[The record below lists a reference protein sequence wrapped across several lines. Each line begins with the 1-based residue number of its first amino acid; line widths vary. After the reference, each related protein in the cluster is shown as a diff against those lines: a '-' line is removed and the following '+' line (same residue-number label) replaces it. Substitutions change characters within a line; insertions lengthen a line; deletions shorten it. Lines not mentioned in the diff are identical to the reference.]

1 VPARFATL
9 SEVNLDLRQLRY
21 FVAIVEQGSFSR
33 AAQVLNV
40 AQPALSAHVRNMEA
54 DLGTNLLFRSA
65 QGVMPTEAGTTLL
78 RNARLVIE
86 QVAAAEAEV
95 RSARSWRCHSFS
107 RRASDI
113 RGSSCGSPRR

>member
-1 VPARFATL
+1 M
-9 SEVNLDLRQLRY
+9 DLRQLRY

-54 DLGTNLLFRSA
+54 DLGTKLLFRSA

-86 QVAAAEAEV
+86 QVATSTL
-95 RSARSWRCHSFS
+95 R
-107 RRASDI
+107 
-113 RGSSCGSPRR
+113 